1 MPPMDTA
8 RTDTP
13 SGGGNGPFASRD
25 WNWKASDGTGATQL
39 RPEKH
44 DRVDLVDSYRRLTA
58 IYHDLLSHDDLEHL
72 LERIADSIF
81 LLVPCDTLLV
91 AEHDQAAGELVPI
104 LVRGRGAESMLKL
117 RPGLGEGLIGWV
129 AKNARPVLAND
140 ASTDP
145 RAGHVAG
152 TPKAEDEAIIS
163 VPLVA
168 HGAVLGAI
176 SMYREGPG
184 KIFSFDEF
192 ELAQRFADAA
202 TLALVNFKTRI
213 DLEQQACTD
222 ELTQVLNRRGFFSTA
237 RSSLAR
243 TGQYPSTLLVV
254 DLDYFKSVN
263 DECGHD
269 VGDELLKHV
278 ARQLSS
284 VVRSDDV
291 VARLGGDEFALLL
304 SGASS
309 DDASAVAA
317 RIHDT
322 LRQAPYIGPH
332 GKLVVR
338 ASVGFA
344 VADVSEES
352 DLDALL
358 VAADAQMYRAK
369 RARPEAPRARRLRA

>member
-1 MPPMDTA
+1 M
-8 RTDTP
+8 R
-13 SGGGNGPFASRD
+13 
-25 WNWKASDGTGATQL
+25 Q
-39 RPEKH
+39 EKH

-91 AEHDQAAGELVPI
+91 AEHDQPAGVLVPI
-104 LVRGRGAESMLKL
+104 LVRGHGAESMLKL

-145 RAGHVAG
+145 RAGHVEG
-152 TPKAEDEAIIS
+152 TPRAEDEAIIS

-176 SMYREGPG
+176 SLYREGAG

-202 TLALVNFKTRI
+202 TLALVNFKTRT

-222 ELTQVLNRRGFFSTA
+222 ELTQVLNRRGFFTTA
-237 RSSLAR
+237 RGSLAR
-243 TGQYPSTLLVV
+243 TGQHPSTLLVV

-291 VARLGGDEFALLL
+291 VARLGGDEFAILL
-304 SGASS
+304 SGTST
-309 DDASAVAA
+309 DDASAVAT
-317 RIHDT
+317 RIHNT

-338 ASVGFA
+338 ASVGFV

-352 DLDALL
+352 DLDSLL

-369 RARPEAPRARRLRA
+369 RARPDAPRARRLRA

>member
-1 MPPMDTA
+1 M
-8 RTDTP
+8 
-13 SGGGNGPFASRD
+13 
-25 WNWKASDGTGATQL
+25 
-39 RPEKH
+39 RPQKH

-91 AEHDQAAGELVPI
+91 AEHDQPAGVLVPI
-104 LVRGRGAESMLKL
+104 LVRGHGAESMLKL

-152 TPKAEDEAIIS
+152 TPRAEDEAIIS

-184 KIFSFDEF
+184 KVFSFDEF

-202 TLALVNFKTRI
+202 TLALVNFKTRT

-222 ELTQVLNRRGFFSTA
+222 ELTQVLNRRGFFATA
-237 RSSLAR
+237 RTSLTQ

-278 ARQLSS
+278 ARQLCS
-284 VVRSDDV
+284 VVRSDDI
-291 VARLGGDEFALLL
+291 VARLGGDEFAILL
-304 SGASS
+304 SGTST
-309 DDASAVAA
+309 DDASAVAT
-317 RIHDT
+317 RIHNT
-322 LRQAPYIGPH
+322 LQQAPYIGPH
-332 GKLVVR
+332 GKLVAR

-369 RARPEAPRARRLRA
+369 RARPDAPRARRLRA